1 MTAAAAT
8 PQLVRWNSQSTQ
20 PAPAATSVSIEQE
33 WYLRQ
38 RNQVTIGNRVP
49 HAAVGVYL
57 APSAVVIGDVDLWDR
72 VSVWNNVVI
81 RGDLNNITINA
92 LSNIQDRTVIHAA
105 RTSPTGLPAATVLG
119 KYVTVEPGC
128 VLRSCRVGD
137 YCLVGARS
145 VLCEGSMMEEGS
157 ILGPGSV
164 LPPARRI
171 PAGEMWAGAPARFVR
186 KLHGDEKDELQKMAE
201 EVSKLA
207 WDVSSEVLPYGGA
220 WRKVEELREKLVKAG
235 EGEVVYMRGIKY
247 ELRKEQEA
255 EERAQQL

>member
-1 MTAAAAT
+1 
-8 PQLVRWNSQSTQ
+8 
-20 PAPAATSVSIEQE
+20 
-33 WYLRQ
+33 
-38 RNQVTIGNRVP
+38 
-49 HAAVGVYL
+49 
-57 APSAVVIGDVDLWDR
+57 